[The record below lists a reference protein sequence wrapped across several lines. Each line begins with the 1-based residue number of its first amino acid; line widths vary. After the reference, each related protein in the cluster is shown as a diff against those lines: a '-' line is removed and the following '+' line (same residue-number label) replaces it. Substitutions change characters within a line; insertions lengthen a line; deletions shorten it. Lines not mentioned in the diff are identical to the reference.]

1 LYSSA
6 QAAQAA
12 QQAQAQAPTLPTYD
26 LNTDPALQQVQAL
39 AGQSDEQA
47 KAAALKQKQQLLL
60 DYGDQSL
67 AQAILGANDPTAAA
81 AGASPTSTLAS
92 LKQQRDRG
100 LAQMTDQLNKANLF
114 YSGARVKDESQAG
127 QDYQNALAQAAS
139 AVNASLQG
147 IDSQLAAALNQNA
160 MQRAQALQQA
170 FNNAVSAAVTQ
181 SSGAPPPP
189 PPSQDPTQP
198 PPASGIDVPLIQYL
212 FGPAR
217 TGLIAS

>member
-1 LYSSA
+1 
-6 QAAQAA
+6 
-12 QQAQAQAPTLPTYD
+12 
-26 LNTDPALQQVQAL
+26 
-39 AGQSDEQA
+39 
-47 KAAALKQKQQLLL
+47 
-60 DYGDQSL
+60 
-67 AQAILGANDPTAAA
+67 
-81 AGASPTSTLAS
+81 
-92 LKQQRDRG
+92 
-100 LAQMTDQLNKANLF
+100 LNKANLF